1 MSPVLHSALCPEIC
15 FSSSGMRATVFLM
28 NAKVVITFFTACVFM
43 ASPVLGQTPQTDEN
57 ITDSPMDVPFW
68 QASLPG
74 GQYMV
79 RLDRIASISRH
90 RYLLDGAVIVDEV
103 TVDTSGQALA
113 RFYHLTPA
121 TDAVGSEAV
130 RRVAERGRAV
140 IEQAAGNATSGLQD
154 MVVKKYP
161 ETTHA
166 GTIEYRIQ
174 SAAQLIA
181 LYNSLRTAW
190 ETGRGR
196 EINIE

>member
-1 MSPVLHSALCPEIC
+1 
-15 FSSSGMRATVFLM
+15 MRATVFRM
-28 NAKVVITFFTACVFM
+28 NAKTIITCFTACVLS
-43 ASPVLGQTPQTDEN
+43 ASPALAQTPQTDEN
-57 ITDSPMDVPFW
+57 ITDSAVNNPFW

-74 GQYMV
+74 GHYMV
-79 RLDRIASISRH
+79 RLDRISTVSRH

-103 TVDTSGQALA
+103 TVDTTGQALA

-121 TDAVGSEAV
+121 TDAVGNEAV
-130 RRVAERGRAV
+130 QRVAERGRAV
-140 IEQAAGNATSGLQD
+140 LEQAVGKATSGLQD

-161 ETTHA
+161 DTTHA

-174 SAAQLIA
+174 SAAQLTA